1 MASVQLTYNQIR
13 DRVQQRSP
21 GTSNLGI
28 DGLAA
33 ELQVPSIQ
41 IAQPDPIFIEI
52 DAFRPQDGFTSEA
65 RTDIELQE
73 LLGINTNTQENTYA
87 GKQILINSG
96 RIILNSYDDYLMLFS
111 SDGIAVSSKGTFNVD
126 TDEEIT
132 LFGDQGLFL
141 GVPNKGLPLAAPSPT
156 PQPQIEQNAP
166 DQDALEPQTGAGT
179 PNDPVKVNVNATQEE
194 GSLTTQRDLA
204 KAELSALGNERDV
217 ATPDRDYDPL
227 ILGNKLADWLSDL
240 ILTIQTL
247 QINTP
252 AGPGYISAGDSQYN
266 LKKLNA
272 RIPEMISTYAYVDGR
287 SHLKVDDPGPPPPQ
301 DPNDNLSGLVQ
312 STSGI
317 LPTDT
322 FEGID
327 ENDLEI
333 LPNVVGVKTN
343 NGTIPPEFVILPGKQ
358 PALRATAVA
367 FIAMAKAAKAEAGI
381 NLSVVSGFRPA
392 FGPNLTA
399 QTNKGRTITITT
411 QEALRR
417 QRSRWSGRSSWTGD
431 DDSFVLQAGSSKF
444 SPQTAPPGKSN
455 HGNGTALDLN
465 TGTKDSNTLNVAIYS
480 WLCKNSFRFGFVRAV
495 RSEEW
500 HFEYIGTQ
508 AATSPYVKVS
518 ASNANRFYSELGL
531 DKLA

>member
-1 MASVQLTYNQIR
+1 MASVQLTYNQIK

-21 GTSNLGI
+21 GASNLGI

-141 GVPNKGLPLAAPSPT
+141 GVPNKGLPYTTPKPPQALNPPQDLGVPAGDNLPVLPQEGSGAA
-156 PQPQIEQNAP
+156 
-166 DQDALEPQTGAGT
+166 
-179 PNDPVKVNVNATQEE
+179 NDPVKINVNNTAE
-194 GSLTTQRDLA
+194 SPLSPTQRDLA
-204 KAELSALGNERDV
+204 KAELSVLGDERNV
-217 ATPDRDYDPL
+217 ATTDRDYDPL

-252 AGPGYISAGDSQYN
+252 AGPGYVSAGDSQYN

-272 RIPEMISTYAYVDGR
+272 RIPEMISTYAYIDGR
-287 SHLKVDDPGPPPPQ
+287 SHLKVDDPGPPPPP
-301 DPNDNLSGLVQ
+301 DANDNLSGNIATTLSDQ
-312 STSGI
+312 SAVAATPQPPPPI
-317 LPTDT
+317 
-322 FEGID
+322 
-327 ENDLEI
+327 
-333 LPNVVGVKTN
+333 
-343 NGTIPPEFVILPGKQ
+343 GTIPQYTLQQLQTRASQLGYGPLNRVFALVGIRSGADAYDQFDDMFIVINNGELSYFKSTTNPGGSILSGGFKEFNTTGAAVLVPGQYEVHSIGKHQ
-358 PALRATAVA
+358 GKYDAGTQRGSVAVNRDNNLNKKAGDGVAAQSGLFGINIHRASATGTTTRVNGYSAGCQVWATAGDFNA
-367 FIAMAKAAKAEAGI
+367 FIQNWRNSKIQK
-381 NLSVVSGFRPA
+381 LQYTLF
-392 FGPNLTA
+392 
-399 QTNKGRTITITT
+399 T
-411 QEALRR
+411 Q
-417 QRSRWSGRSSWTGD
+417 
-431 DDSFVLQAGSSKF
+431 F
-444 SPQTAPPGKSN
+444 
-455 HGNGTALDLN
+455 
-465 TGTKDSNTLNVAIYS
+465 
-480 WLCKNSFRFGFVRAV
+480 
-495 RSEEW
+495 
-500 HFEYIGTQ
+500 
-508 AATSPYVKVS
+508 
-518 ASNANRFYSELGL
+518 
-531 DKLA
+531 